1 MAVYQFYRN
10 LLSIDEQRKYD
21 ELLSLL
27 STDEEKIRFPIS
39 SFESGQ
45 RVVDAVKN
53 DHPEIFYLSGRYLFS
68 QVGFQKVLILEREIP
83 AEESKRMLFQMQ
95 SRIRQAFIPI
105 RNLPSAYKKIL
116 YVHDWF
122 LKNITYDVTSPR
134 MHSIVGPLME
144 NRGCCQGISLAAKM
158 IFDYL
163 NIPSLVLFGK
173 GMRVPTI
180 MESHAWNVVKIDQEY
195 YHLDITFDLSGKI
208 HAYLNVTDK
217 EVKMTH
223 QYKELPGIRCTETEW
238 NYHVQNRCVFHSLE
252 EAEKFVSA
260 HVFSIGKPLEVKID
274 SLDNQDY
281 STRLMQ
287 AIRKN
292 GVSIF
297 SANCLKTPCL
307 HVYLITVQ

>member
-10 LLSIDEQRKYD
+10 LLSNDEQRKYD

-27 STDEEKIRFPIS
+27 SRDEEKIKLPVS
-39 SFESGQ
+39 SFERGQ
-45 RVVDAVKN
+45 KIVDALRN
-53 DHPEIFYLSGRYLFS
+53 DHPEIFYLSGQYLFS
-68 QVGFQKVLILEREIP
+68 QVDFQKTLILEREIP
-83 AEESKRMLFQMQ
+83 AEEAKRMLFQMQ

-122 LKNITYDVTSPR
+122 LKNVTYDVSSFR
-134 MHSIVGPLME
+134 MHSIVGPLID

-163 NIPSLVLFGK
+163 NIPSLILFGK
-173 GMRVPTI
+173 GMRVPNV
-180 MESHAWNVVKIDQEY
+180 MESHAWNVVQIDQEY

-217 EVKMTH
+217 EAKMTH
-223 QYKELPGIRCTETEW
+223 QYTEIPGIRCTETEW
-238 NYHVQNRCVFHSLE
+238 NYHVQNKCAFHSLE
-252 EAEKFVSA
+252 EAERFISA

-281 STRLMQ
+281 SIRLMQ

-292 GVSIF
+292 ESSF
-297 SANCLKTPCL
+297 SSVNCLKTPCL